1 MHPFLTA
8 FDDEDDVA
16 LAAPPAIEVIAPA
29 RLAGQ
34 RLDKALAVLLPQY
47 SRTRIQQWIEAGAV
61 RINGAVASARRT
73 VLAGDRFEVTV
84 LPAPQEMA
92 LRPEPLPLNIVDA
105 DETLVII
112 DKPPGLVVHPAA
124 GHWSG
129 TLANGLLA
137 FDPSLARL
145 PRVGIVHRLDAG
157 TSGLMVVART
167 AAAQADLV
175 RQLQARSVTREYW
188 AIVYGRAA
196 PAGTVDAPIG
206 RDPRHP
212 LRFMAGGGRG
222 AREARTHWRLID
234 VAQVDGQAFSWLA
247 CRLETGRTHQ
257 IRVHLESV
265 GLPLVG
271 DPLYRRGRPP
281 ARGGSPW
288 TAMSRQA
295 LHACRLALR
304 HPQTGRTR
312 AWFRAPPADLQAL
325 MTMLGFDGRRDVR
338 AFE

>member
-1 MHPFLTA
+1 
-8 FDDEDDVA
+8 
-16 LAAPPAIEVIAPA
+16 
-29 RLAGQ
+29 
-34 RLDKALAVLLPQY
+34 
-47 SRTRIQQWIEAGAV
+47 
-61 RINGAVASARRT
+61 
-73 VLAGDRFEVTV
+73 
-84 LPAPQEMA
+84 
-92 LRPEPLPLNIVDA
+92 
-105 DETLVII
+105 
-112 DKPPGLVVHPAA
+112 
-124 GHWSG
+124 
-129 TLANGLLA
+129 
-137 FDPSLARL
+137 
-145 PRVGIVHRLDAG
+145 
-157 TSGLMVVART
+157 LMVVART
-167 AAAQADLV
+167 AAAQVDLV

-188 AIVYGRAA
+188 AIVHGRAA

-234 VAQVDGQAFSWLA
+234 VAEIDGQAFSWLA

-281 ARGGSPW
+281 ARAGSPW
-288 TAMSRQA
+288 TAMARQA

-312 AWFRAPPADLQAL
+312 AWFRAPPEDLQAL
-325 MTMLGFDGRRDVR
+325 MTMLGFDGGRDVR